1 MKSLNL
7 ILLKIYSLFCNFKNR
22 KWIILYF
29 LPFALLLNFSF
40 LNDNTWFRIY
50 DSANHSD
57 NFAFSICKADA
68 SNYYILGTTY
78 PAFVT
83 QKGSMSAYVF
93 KIDNSGDTIWSRIFG
108 NHESIYTS
116 ISTSDGGCVF
126 AGDRSFCVKINSDG
140 NIVWD
145 KTYTGIGAIYDIKRT
160 SDLGYIACGGAFNFY
175 GFILKL
181 DSLGNKQWSRIFQ
194 EGFESTLASIEVLEN
209 DQFATTGIYR
219 STFTSGQTLFV
230 LFDSVGNVVVNKKLN
245 AKNRLSSGQKIIKSD
260 ENIIIS
266 GNTLDSLNTKNVS
279 YFQRLDKAGNI
290 LFTKIFESDKEEIFE
305 NLNILNN
312 NKYLFN
318 TYRIVVLNDSNIA
331 KAFMTDSLGRIS
343 VQKTFPVENV
353 YTRLVTSIQAENS
366 YLIFAGM
373 IGNDSTFA
381 NDNTLVIKTD
391 SNLNVKTTQV
401 TNNNFIVNGF
411 ELFQNYPNPFN
422 PSTNIQYEIPYNG
435 FVKIK
440 IYDITGREILIL
452 INEFKQVGKYEINF
466 DGKNLSSGV
475 YFYKFESGNF
485 TATKK
490 MILIK

>member
-1 MKSLNL
+1 M
-7 ILLKIYSLFCNFKNR
+7 
-22 KWIILYF
+22 
-29 LPFALLLNFSF
+29 
-40 LNDNTWFRIY
+40 
-50 DSANHSD
+50 
-57 NFAFSICKADA
+57 
-68 SNYYILGTTY
+68 
-78 PAFVT
+78 
-83 QKGSMSAYVF
+83 
-93 KIDNSGDTIWSRIFG
+93 
-108 NHESIYTS
+108 
-116 ISTSDGGCVF
+116 F